1 MKKKKLA
8 AGLLCLTLAISAF
21 GAGAMFAGVP
31 SMPGFPQWRLT
42 PKPLRE
48 NRRPPPQARLTQ
60 TGGLRRTPITLW
72 RIRPIRSVP
81 ILTSLISP
89 I

>member
-31 SMPGFPQWRLT
+31 SMTDPNVAYL
-42 PKPLRE
+42 
-48 NRRPPPQARLTQ
+48 A
-60 TGGLRRTPITLW
+60 
-72 RIRPIRSVP
+72 
-81 ILTSLISP
+81 
-89 I
+89 